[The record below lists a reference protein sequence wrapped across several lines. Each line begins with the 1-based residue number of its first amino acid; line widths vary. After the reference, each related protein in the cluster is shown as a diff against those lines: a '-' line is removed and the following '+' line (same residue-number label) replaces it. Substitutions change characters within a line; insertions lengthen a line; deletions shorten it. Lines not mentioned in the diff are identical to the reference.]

1 MKHEYARKIMDKI
14 FGIEEAISYLKIK
27 PTYQQISSLSEIP
40 FSEALLNETKET
52 HILVA
57 VFPFSLVDLLREHTA
72 LFLLEDRLFG
82 WDTRDAFY
90 NSIRKYSEVG
100 WELVRKTP
108 VKCSKWKTWDDQ
120 LKLLDKNDKVPT
132 AQIIVYSIIAGHFL
146 NNHLNLY
153 VRTSSLDD
161 CCNNHITVDYS
172 RSTNSC
178 GEKIICI
185 GLRDKNSRDEV
196 SLASAKTWLPHTT

>member
-1 MKHEYARKIMDKI
+1 MQHEYARKIMGKI
-14 FGIEEAISYLKIK
+14 FGIEEAISYLKIT
-27 PTYQQISSLSEIP
+27 PTYHQVSSLSEIP

-57 VFPFSLVDLLREHTA
+57 VFPFSIVELLREHTA
-72 LFLLEDRLFG
+72 LFFLDDRLFG
-82 WDTRDAFY
+82 WHTWEDMHKSLHKFG
-90 NSIRKYSEVG
+90 EVG

-108 VKCSKWKTWDDQ
+108 VKCSPWKTWDNQ

-146 NNHLNLY
+146 NNPLNLY
-153 VRTSSLDD
+153 VRTSSFDNRGNL
-161 CCNNHITVDYS
+161 HITVEYS
-172 RSTNSC
+172 QSTNAC

-185 GLRDKNSRDEV
+185 TRGDKNFCSDV
-196 SLASAKTWLPHTT
+196 GLASAKT